1 MQSQENRTFGGRLR
15 NERHRLGLTQV
26 TLAHAGRVSKTTQI
40 AYESGTHFPGV
51 DYLERIGGQGVD
63 LVYLVTGQ
71 KTAEFVDGNFNW
83 KLFEEIWRVIEVWE
97 SRRKRA
103 VPLPTKIK
111 IARVLYRNLCA
122 AGIFDPVVAESI
134 LALAS

>member
-1 MQSQENRTFGGRLR
+1 
-15 NERHRLGLTQV
+15 LTQV
-26 TLAHAGRVSKTTQI
+26 TLAQAGNVSKTTQI

-51 DYLERIGGQGVD
+51 DYLERVGSQGVD

-71 KTAEFVDGNFNW
+71 KTAEFVNGNFNW

-97 SRRKRA
+97 SKRKKA
-103 VPLPTKIK
+103 VPMSTKIK

-122 AGIFDPVVAESI
+122 AGIFDPVVANSI
-134 LALAS
+134 LELAS